1 MLVESKLTNNITG
14 YEKKRIYCKDR
25 IGHGGGNA
33 AFSRELF
40 AEAKND
46 PQKPLDIAAIFGGT
60 AAEMFERG
68 IAEMGGMGRFVK
80 KGDSVVIKPNIGW
93 DQPPEVG
100 ANTDPDLVGLVV
112 KNASRPAQKK
122 YCASTTLAATTG
134 KTDIKSAA
142 SPKKSNQT
150 AEKWSPETTNSCLLT
165 TTFPAGNP

>member
-1 MLVESKLTNNITG
+1 M
-14 YEKKRIYCKDR
+14 KRREFIVKTAL
-25 IGHGGGNA
+25 GTA
-33 AFSRELF
+33 AATLPFSGELF

-122 YCASTTLAATTG
+122 YCALTTLAATTG